1 MDLGQAAPFAVLAG
15 QTITNTGPTEVSGEL
30 GVWPGST
37 VTGFPPGT
45 GVVNNDA
52 AAVALAKQALTE

>member
-1 MDLGQAAPFAVLAG
+1 MLAG

-30 GVWPGST
+30 GVWPGSA

-45 GVVNNDA
+45 GVVNNDT